1 MKQIPKIMF
10 AVDFSDYSEETL
22 KYAAD
27 LVSSLGSELIVA
39 NVVNQR
45 DITALREIIQK
56 NVDIRVQDYIDQE
69 NEKRSSKI
77 KEMLEKND
85 SINIPVKT
93 IFRIGVPFVELI
105 DVVEEEKVDLVLMG
119 SRGRSNLTDIL
130 FGSTAEKMFR
140 HCPVPVLSIRNK
152 NQHVSPRLN

>member
-1 MKQIPKIMF
+1 MKQIPKVMF

-69 NEKRSSKI
+69 NKKRSGKI
-77 KEMLEKND
+77 KEMLEKNNR
-85 SINIPVKT
+85 INIPVKT

-119 SRGRSNLTDIL
+119 SRGRSNITDIL

-152 NQHVSPRLN
+152 NRHLNSRLN

>member
-10 AVDFSDYSEETL
+10 AVDFSDYSEDTL

-27 LVSSLGSELIVA
+27 LVSSLGSQLIVA

-45 DITALREIIQK
+45 DITALREIVQK
-56 NVDIRVQDYIDQE
+56 NVDIRAQDYIDQE
-69 NEKRSSKI
+69 KKKRSNKI
-77 KEMLEKND
+77 REMLEKND
-85 SINIPVKT
+85 CINIPVKT

-105 DVVEEEKVDLVLMG
+105 EVVEEEKVDLVLMG

-152 NQHVSPRLN
+152 NRHVNSRLN

>member
-1 MKQIPKIMF
+1 MKPIPKIMF
-10 AVDFSDYSEETL
+10 AVDFSEYSEETL

-45 DITALREIIQK
+45 DITALREIVQK
-56 NVDIRVQDYIDQE
+56 NVDIRVQDYIDKE
-69 NEKRSSKI
+69 NEKRSNKI
-77 KEMLEKND
+77 KEMLEKNNC
-85 SINIPVKT
+85 INTRVKT

-119 SRGRSNLTDIL
+119 SRGRSNLADVL

-152 NQHVSPRLN
+152 NHQANSRLN